1 MPDTQIKKEGVA
13 IVPGSFDPIT
23 LGHVDIARRAAE
35 RFEHVYLAVMINP
48 DKRYMFTLDER
59 VEIAKAAL
67 VGIDSIEVISSEGM
81 LWKLALD
88 LGACAIVKG
97 VRNEVDREYEL
108 KMAEFNSAHNPEAET
123 ILLDTAPALAHISS
137 TLVRKAIENDQ
148 PLTDYLPQKAIEAIR
163 KIREIREIRENR

>member
-1 MPDTQIKKEGVA
+1 MPEMTEKKKGIA

-35 RFEHVYLAVMINP
+35 RFETVYFAVMINP
-48 DKRYMFTLDER
+48 DKRYMFTIDER

-67 VGIDSIEVISSEGM
+67 RGIDGVEVISSEGM

-97 VRNEVDREYEL
+97 VRNDVDREYEL

-123 ILLDTAPALAHISS
+123 ILLDTAPALKEISS
-137 TLVRKAIENDQ
+137 TLVREAIENGY
-148 PLTDYLPQKAIEAIR
+148 PLAQYLPPKAIEAIR
-163 KIREIREIRENR
+163 KIREIRENR